1 MNPEFINLIYR
12 NNHKPKKEGDRMAK
26 TPATRN
32 DPKRTIDYTEEDMSE
47 TEEYFQNAS
56 QTKTHSKNAS
66 TNNSFELLNTEKV
79 DDGIT
84 IGALPIE
91 KDAYEEDFDDIL
103 LETIDETLSSL
114 GEPVKNAVYFHLQ
127 SNFNISKNEIP
138 KKISAF
144 SDIVQKI
151 FGSGAGRLE
160 IKLMKTLHSKIDVNV
175 KWPEYKARL
184 SKWIVIDMT
193 FVEYVNS
200 MRQNY
205 GENTKRTLIT
215 NQKTVEAI

>member
-1 MNPEFINLIYR
+1 
-12 NNHKPKKEGDRMAK
+12 MAK
-26 TPATRN
+26 TPTTHN
-32 DPKRTIDYTEEDMSE
+32 DPKKTIDYTEEDMSE

-56 QTKTHSKNAS
+56 STNTNTKNSS
-66 TNNSFELLNTEKV
+66 TNNSFELLNTEKI
-79 DDGIT
+79 DDGVT

-91 KDAYEEDFDDIL
+91 KYASEEDFDDIL
-103 LETIDETLSSL
+103 LQTIDETLSSL

-127 SNFNISKNEIP
+127 TNFNISKNEIP
-138 KKISAF
+138 KKISEF

-175 KWPEYKARL
+175 KWPEYEPPL
-184 SKWIVIDMT
+184 SKWIVTDMT
-193 FVEYVNS
+193 FIEYVNS

-205 GENTKRTLIT
+205 GENTKRTLIAT
-215 NQKTVEAI
+215 QKTVQAI